1 MNQLVW
7 TKLLKVKFHYRSE
20 SMTINERRIMRN
32 ELKRLAKQDQSEFS
46 HKYACWANNH
56 NGWSK
61 MKKLNRKL
69 AKKRLRRLLNGELDD

>member
-1 MNQLVW
+1 M
-7 TKLLKVKFHYRSE
+7 FHYISE
-20 SMTINERRIMRN
+20 SIIINERRNMRN
-32 ELKRLAKQDQSEFS
+32 ELKCLSKQDQSEFD

-69 AKKRLRRLLNGELDD
+69 AKKRLRRLFNGELDD